1 MKIGLE
7 VHVELNTETKLFCSC
22 KRNTDHPNTATCPI
36 CLGHPGTRP
45 QLNKKAV
52 QYAIQTAESLNFDLH
67 EALEFSRKNYFYPDL
82 SKNYQITQY
91 KKPVGENG
99 EIQVDDKKITLKRI
113 HLEEDPASTHYPET
127 LTNSTYTLLDYN
139 RAGTPLL
146 EIVTTPTITTPSEAR
161 SFLNELA
168 DLLTYLNIFNPE
180 NSNIKADANISI
192 KETGYERIEIKNITG
207 FKAIEQALHYEK
219 TRQKALLRRGR
230 TVKRATRTW
239 DAASKTTKPMRE
251 KETEAEYGYITEPD
265 LPQKKLTQQY
275 ISRHV
280 KSLPE
285 LPQQR
290 IQRYT
295 DQYGVPRHTAKI
307 LTQNQSLT
315 EFFEKT
321 AQQTS
326 PVLTANWIRRE
337 IIKILNNQDKDIH
350 ETQLTPEKL
359 ATVLTLLDHN
369 EIGEK
374 TAQHLTKKL
383 CEEQFGIEAYI
394 DENDLRQLSSTNKI
408 QSIVENVV
416 NQNEGA
422 VQDYHEGETKA
433 LNYLIGQVMKET
445 KGRADPDTT
454 RKIVLQT
461 ISQE

>member
-22 KRNTDHPNTATCPI
+22 KRNTSKPNTATCPV

-67 EALEFSRKNYFYPDL
+67 DALEFSRKNYFYPDL
-82 SKNYQITQY
+82 SKNYQITQF
-91 KKPVGENG
+91 KKPVGQDGFILVN
-99 EIQVDDKKITLKRI
+99 DKKIVLKRI
-113 HLEEDPASTHYPET
+113 HLEEDPASTHYPDT
-127 LTNSTYTLLDYN
+127 LTRSTHTLLDYN

-161 SFLNELA
+161 SFLNELT
-168 DLLTYLNIFNPE
+168 DLLTYLDIFNPE

-230 TVKRATRTW
+230 KVKRATRKW
-239 DAASKTTKPMRE
+239 DAASKTTKPMRQ

-265 LPQKKLTQQY
+265 LPKKKLTHQY
-275 ISRHV
+275 ISKHV
-280 KSLPE
+280 EALPE

-295 DQYGVPRHTAKI
+295 EQYGVPRETAKI
-307 LTQNQSLT
+307 LTQKQSLT

-337 IIKILNNQDKDIH
+337 IIKILNDNDQDIQQTK
-350 ETQLTPEKL
+350 LTPSSL
-359 ATVLTLLDHN
+359 AELLTLLDN
-369 EIGEK
+369 EEIAET
-374 TAQHLTKKL
+374 TAQRLTKKL
-383 CEEQFGIEAYI
+383 ATTTLDIESYV
-394 DENDLRQLSSTNKI
+394 DENDLRQLSSTTKI
-408 QSIVENVV
+408 QRIAEQVVEN
-416 NQNEGA
+416 NEDA
-422 VQDYHEGETKA
+422 VKDYEAGEEKA

-445 KGRADPDTT
+445 KGRANPNTT
-454 RKIVLQT
+454 KQVLLRLINQG
-461 ISQE
+461 